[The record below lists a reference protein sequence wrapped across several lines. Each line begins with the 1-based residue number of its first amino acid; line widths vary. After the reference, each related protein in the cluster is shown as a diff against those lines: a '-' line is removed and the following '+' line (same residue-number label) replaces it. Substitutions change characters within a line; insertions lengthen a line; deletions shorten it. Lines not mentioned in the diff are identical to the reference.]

1 MKTKESPSSIIHWLY
16 NSQKSYG
23 INWCNY
29 DHAAQILQPADVILV
44 NGTAPADKRI
54 KAITESQWS
63 QALLYLGRLH
73 DIKDPSL
80 RAMASDYLP
89 CQSNTQLLLKVDL
102 VHGVHLIT
110 LSELQDAQLRI
121 CRPSGL
127 TDNEK
132 QSVIRYSLSRL
143 ESHKKHAW
151 WPAIRLLLVPWS
163 LFPRHWRKPIFKLL
177 AGRRLRR
184 AVGGTVGDSFS
195 FIQFPVLPLV
205 KQESGG
211 KTKLYRHYPMVFYP
225 SDFDL
230 SPYFDVLKYPFA
242 DQIDGKGLRLLPWK
256 GEIGALQKTGDGAQS
271 ATAEPAP
278 SANVTML
285 KP

>member
-16 NSQKSYG
+16 NSQKNYG
-23 INWCNY
+23 VNWCNF
-29 DHAAQILQPADVILV
+29 DHAAQIIEPGDVILV
-44 NGTAPADKRI
+44 DGTAPADKRI
-54 KAITESQWS
+54 KSISGSNWS
-63 QALLYLGRLH
+63 QVLLYLGRLH

-80 RAMASDYLP
+80 RAMASDYIP

-110 LSELQDAQLRI
+110 LSELQDVQLRI

-127 TDNEK
+127 TDAEK
-132 QSVIRYSLSRL
+132 QSVIRYGLSRL
-143 ESHKKHAW
+143 ENNKKHAW

-163 LFPRHWRKPIFKLL
+163 WFPRHWRKPIFKLL
-177 AGRRLRR
+177 SGRRLRR
-184 AVGGTVGDSFS
+184 AVGGTIGDSFS
-195 FIQFPVLPLV
+195 FIQFPILPLV
-205 KQESGG
+205 KKEFDG

-230 SPYFDVLKYPFA
+230 SPYFDVVKYPFA

-256 GEIGALQKTGDGAQS
+256 GEIGALQQQGESSEETPVE
-271 ATAEPAP
+271 EPP
-278 SANVTML
+278 SNVTVL
-285 KP
+285 KQ